1 MLPLFRRQVASRAS
15 VTVTDSRMTRYVMT
29 IAETV
34 ALAVVAGGLAARGDV
49 FRLDMGRPVSVVD
62 AARAVVADAGQE
74 ARGAIEIVGSRPG
87 EKLHERLEAPGE
99 PVWETDQ
106 DRVVRSGPRHADPL
120 WLDGELLRLRMLVD
134 AADADGVRVQLE
146 RLVERIQVDGTPVH
160 PVGLG

>member
-49 FRLDMGRPVSVVD
+49 FRLDMGRPVNVVD

-74 ARGAIEIVGSRPG
+74 ARGAIEIG
-87 EKLHERLEAPGE
+87 
-99 PVWETDQ
+99 
-106 DRVVRSGPRHADPL
+106 SGPT
-120 WLDGELLRLRMLVD
+120 
-134 AADADGVRVQLE
+134 VR
-146 RLVERIQVDGTPVH
+146 
-160 PVGLG
+160 